1 MSFPYVDVVCV
12 YVAVAF
18 LALFSAP
25 VFFWSLAWEQS
36 AIKMIYGSLWS
47 SELADQ
53 LRCVLLVLLGWKEE
67 EDVLSLEVFVVALK
81 GHVC

>member
-1 MSFPYVDVVCV
+1 
-12 YVAVAF
+12 
-18 LALFSAP
+18 
-25 VFFWSLAWEQS
+25 
-36 AIKMIYGSLWS
+36 MIYGSLWS

-53 LRCVLLVLLGWKEE
+53 LRCVLLVLLVWKEEEE

>member
-1 MSFPYVDVVCV
+1 
-12 YVAVAF
+12 
-18 LALFSAP
+18 
-25 VFFWSLAWEQS
+25 
-36 AIKMIYGSLWS
+36 MIYGSLWS

-53 LRCVLLVLLGWKEE
+53 LRCVLLVLLGWKGE

>member
-1 MSFPYVDVVCV
+1 MEEEEEREEE
-12 YVAVAF
+12 
-18 LALFSAP
+18 ALFGP
-25 VFFWSLAWEQS
+25 FFPCFLLLAWEQS

-53 LRCVLLVLLGWKEE
+53 LRCVLLVLLVWKEEEE